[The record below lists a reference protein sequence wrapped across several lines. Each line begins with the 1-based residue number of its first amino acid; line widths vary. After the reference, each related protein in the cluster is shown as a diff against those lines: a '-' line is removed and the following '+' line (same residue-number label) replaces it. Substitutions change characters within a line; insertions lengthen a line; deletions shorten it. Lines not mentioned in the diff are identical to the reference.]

1 MTRMKRLLSLFAL
14 SVAAALPA
22 HAQQWPTKPVHF
34 VVAFA
39 PGGPVDIAARL
50 VGIKLSEELGQ
61 QVIVENKGG
70 AGGNIGA
77 QGVAKAAPDGYT
89 VLVTTSAY
97 AVNVSLFPNPGYD
110 PDRDF
115 VPVVAVATQPNVII

>member
-1 MTRMKRLLSLFAL
+1 MTCMKRLLSLLAL
-14 SVAAALPA
+14 SVAAALPE

-61 QVIVENKGG
+61 QVVVENKGV

-77 QGVAKAAPDGYT
+77 QTVAKAAPDGYT
-89 VLVTTSAY
+89 VLVTSSAY
-97 AVNVSLFPNPGYD
+97 AVNVSLFSQPGYD
-110 PDRDF
+110 PEKDF
-115 VPVVAVATQPNVII
+115 IPVVNVATQPNII